1 MNMQQGPCSQG
12 AYNLWWR
19 WRKTNKQDDLEHNER
34 HEEMKP
40 GNRIERD
47 AGVVLRG
54 RDTEGLSE
62 EVMLKCKGPR
72 WEGARGYEEELGNQ
86 LRGRGEGRR
95 GRAVGNEVRKLGC
108 ANCWPE

>member
-12 AYNLWWR
+12 AYTLWWR
-19 WRKTNKQDDLEHNER
+19 RRKTKKHDDLEHNEC
-34 HEEMKP
+34 HEEMEP

-47 AGVVLRG
+47 AGAVLRG

-72 WEGARGYEEELGNQ
+72 WERARGCEEEVGNQ
-86 LRGRGEGRR
+86 RGRGEGGS

-108 ANCWPE
+108 VTCWPE

>member
-1 MNMQQGPCSQG
+1 
-12 AYNLWWR
+12 
-19 WRKTNKQDDLEHNER
+19 
-34 HEEMKP
+34 MKP

-108 ANCWPE
+108 ATCWPE